1 MALLFDDTRPYVD
14 AEISAAMKRI
24 TEHIYFPLIV
34 RFLFPD
40 KSIADLKKFFLGIDT
55 VHLFQTQVMHP
66 SIASI
71 VRQTCT
77 GYTGRGTENASN
89 DRKAMFIS
97 NHRDILLD
105 AALLQMTLYAAGLE
119 TSEIT
124 FGSNLMK
131 NQFAVDIGKSNKMFK
146 IVRGGNMKDFYK
158 NSMEVSSYMRYAI
171 TEKHESTWIAQR
183 NGRTKDGDDKTE
195 LAVLKMFS
203 LSSEKPFAENLDEL
217 NITPVAISYEY
228 EPCDFL
234 KAQETYISR
243 YGRYVKSEGEDMNSI
258 MKGIMQ
264 PKGDVNLV
272 ITPAITLEELIK
284 CEREE
289 KNARFAMLAKIIDDR
304 IYSAYVLYKTNY
316 IAFDI
321 LHNTNAFHA
330 YYTEEQKKEFIDY
343 MNEGLKDIPGDME
356 ELRSIFLGIYANP
369 VKNTLHI

>member
-66 SIASI
+66 SIAYI
-71 VRQTCT
+71 VRQPCT
-77 GYTGRGTENASN
+77 GYPGSGPENASN
-89 DRKAMFIS
+89 ERKAMFIS

-146 IVRGGNMKDFYK
+146 IVRGGNMKEFYK

-203 LSSEKPFAENLDEL
+203 LSSEKPFAENLNDL
-217 NITPVAISYEY
+217 NLTPVAI
-228 EPCDFL
+228 
-234 KAQETYISR
+234 
-243 YGRYVKSEGEDMNSI
+243 
-258 MKGIMQ
+258 
-264 PKGDVNLV
+264 
-272 ITPAITLEELIK
+272 
-284 CEREE
+284 
-289 KNARFAMLAKIIDDR
+289 
-304 IYSAYVLYKTNY
+304 
-316 IAFDI
+316 
-321 LHNTNAFHA
+321 
-330 YYTEEQKKEFIDY
+330 
-343 MNEGLKDIPGDME
+343 
-356 ELRSIFLGIYANP
+356 
-369 VKNTLHI
+369 